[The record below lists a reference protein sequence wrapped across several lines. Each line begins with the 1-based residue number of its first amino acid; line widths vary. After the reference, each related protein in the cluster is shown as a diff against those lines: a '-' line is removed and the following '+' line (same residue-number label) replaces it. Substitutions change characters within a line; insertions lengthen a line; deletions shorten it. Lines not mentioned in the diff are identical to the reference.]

1 MLTSGVSNPSTK
13 VDGFITKVLE
23 NNTVDLGRS
32 RRSHDW
38 PREGHKQ
45 SLLLIVGVH
54 DHRDDA
60 YMHQFTQFLFE
71 GIIWQLRIV

>member
-1 MLTSGVSNPSTK
+1 MLTSGVSYPSTNY
-13 VDGFITKVLE
+13 DGFMTKVLDKKS
-23 NNTVDLGRS
+23 VVIGRS
-32 RRSHDW
+32 GGSHGW

-71 GIIWQLRIV
+71 GIL